1 MKSFKRYLPLLFII
15 LGIFCLVAVSNSLYV
30 DKHFLKALIGIV
42 VLMSFPT
49 LFLFIYRKVM
59 RKK

>member
-1 MKSFKRYLPLLFII
+1 MKRFKGYLPLLFII

-42 VLMSFPT
+42 VLMSFPA
-49 LFLFIYRKVM
+49 LFLVIYRKITR
-59 RKK
+59 RK

>member
-30 DKHFLKALIGIV
+30 DKHFLTALMGII
-42 VLMSFPT
+42 VLMCFPA
-49 LFLFIYRKVM
+49 LSVIIYRKIL
-59 RKK
+59 KKK

>member
-30 DKHFLKALIGIV
+30 DKHFLKELIGIV

-49 LFLFIYRKVM
+49 IFLFIYRKVM